1 MTDISPD
8 PLSPRPASPLIRLRT
23 LILLRWWAIV
33 GQASALIIADRVYRL
48 DLELGLCFLVI
59 GVSVVSNLVA
69 GFVFSE
75 TKRLSE
81 DDTLLVVL
89 FDMLQLALL
98 LYLTGGMNNPFS
110 ILIVGPVTVSA
121 SALSGRATLFLGV
134 TAIIIVTLLMQFH
147 LPLRTEGGVV
157 LMVPDVFRFG
167 NWVAIVI
174 AVVFL
179 GVYSR
184 RIVQEMRAMSDALQ
198 ATQMALAREQK
209 LTDLGGVV
217 AAAAHELGTP
227 LATIKLTSA
236 ELAEE
241 LEDRPELREDAL
253 LIRAQ
258 ADRCRDILR
267 SMGRAGKDDLHL
279 RRAPLTALV
288 EEAAEPHVG
297 RGKDIRFDHGGAT
310 DPMTQP
316 TVLRR
321 PEIIHGLRNL
331 VQNAVDF
338 ARETVAIETRW
349 TEDRITLRIMDDGRG
364 FPPDMIGR
372 IGEPFIRRRATAPD
386 PRRPGYEGMGL
397 GLFIAKTLLERSG
410 ADLTFANGAETVGA
424 LVEVSWPRA
433 VLEVSAP
440 PGLGENRPIAD

>member
-1 MTDISPD
+1 
-8 PLSPRPASPLIRLRT
+8 
-23 LILLRWWAIV
+23 
-33 GQASALIIADRVYRL
+33 
-48 DLELGLCFLVI
+48 
-59 GVSVVSNLVA
+59 
-69 GFVFSE
+69 
-75 TKRLSE
+75 
-81 DDTLLVVL
+81 
-89 FDMLQLALL
+89 
-98 LYLTGGMNNPFS
+98 
-110 ILIVGPVTVSA
+110 
-121 SALSGRATLFLGV
+121 
-134 TAIIIVTLLMQFH
+134 
-147 LPLRTEGGVV
+147 
-157 LMVPDVFRFG
+157 
-167 NWVAIVI
+167 
-174 AVVFL
+174 
-179 GVYSR
+179 
-184 RIVQEMRAMSDALQ
+184 
-198 ATQMALAREQK
+198 
-209 LTDLGGVV
+209 
-217 AAAAHELGTP
+217 
-227 LATIKLTSA
+227 
-236 ELAEE
+236 LAEE
-241 LEDRPELREDAL
+241 LEDRPDLREDAL

-288 EEAAEPHVG
+288 EEAAEPHIG
-297 RGKDIRFDHGGAT
+297 RGKTIRFDHGGPA

-349 TEDRITLRIMDDGRG
+349 TEERITLRIIDDGRG

-410 ADLTFANGAETVGA
+410 ADLTFANGASAVGA

-433 VLEVSAP
+433 VLEASIP

>member
-8 PLSPRPASPLIRLRT
+8 PLLPRPASPLIRLRT

-33 GQASALIIADRVYRL
+33 GQASALVVADRIYHL

-59 GVSVVSNLVA
+59 GVSVASNLVA
-69 GFVFSE
+69 GFVFSR

-81 DDTLLVVL
+81 GDTLLVVL
-89 FDMLQLALL
+89 FDMLLLGLL
-98 LYLTGGMNNPFS
+98 LYLTGGMHNPFS

-134 TAIIIVTLLMQFH
+134 AAIVIVTLLMQFY
-147 LPLRTEGGVV
+147 LPLRTEAGLV

-184 RIVQEMRAMSDALQ
+184 RIVQEIRAMSDALQ

-217 AAAAHELGTP
+217 AAAAHDLGTP

-241 LEDRPELREDAL
+241 LADRPELREDAL
-253 LIRAQ
+253 LIHTQ

-279 RRAPLTALV
+279 RHAPLTALV
-288 EEAAEPHVG
+288 EEAAEPHIG
-297 RGKDIRFDHGGAT
+297 RGKDIRFGHGGEA

-316 TVLRR
+316 IVLRR

-338 ARETVAIETRW
+338 ARTTVAIETRW
-349 TEDRITLRIMDDGRG
+349 TGDRITLRIIDDGRG
-364 FPPDMIGR
+364 FPPDMIGH
-372 IGEPFIRRRATAPD
+372 IGEPFIRRRAPAPD
-386 PRRPGYEGMGL
+386 SRRPGYEGMGL

-410 ADLTFANGAETVGA
+410 AELTFANGTEGVGA

-433 VLEVSAP
+433 VLEVPAT
-440 PGLGENRPIAD
+440 PGLGENRPIAR